1 MLAELG
7 TGYPA
12 ENIIGTRDLRES
24 IYTQR
29 RTMWH
34 DFLVAVSLVL
44 VIEGVMPFLSPERT
58 RKTLEMMLQ
67 MNNGALRFMGLS
79 SMVLGVIL
87 LYILK

>member
-1 MLAELG
+1 
-7 TGYPA
+7 
-12 ENIIGTRDLRES
+12 
-24 IYTQR
+24 
-29 RTMWH
+29 MWH